1 MLTSE
6 LLPVVINGQ
15 CFSANQ
21 DRMWNLNE
29 IQKGLDLPNAKR
41 PSQWDNEIRKA
52 LDQSGNFHTAL
63 GGANPGTWAT
73 EAGTIAYAMWV
84 SPDFYLM
91 VVHAFVAVRNS
102 AVSELRHKD
111 ALLDANMPKASTL
124 DMKARGAGL
133 TWTEACRV
141 TGIQQS
147 RLALDALV
155 SMGSFVYP
163 MDNFGSREGSPRP
176 RKQGFEV
183 GAFVKASTDFGNR
196 EGWRVKPRGLDWLR
210 NKTEEINLKVAEDK
224 ARKDK
229 AKRVAKRTPA
239 QVSNDFVNEVQQA
252 AYARKKVSN
261 A

>member
-1 MLTSE
+1 MQTSE

-15 CFSANQ
+15 TFSANQ

-29 IQKGLDLPNAKR
+29 IQKGLDLPDAKR

-102 AVSELRHKD
+102 AVRELRHKD

-133 TWTEACRV
+133 TWIEACRV
-141 TGIQQS
+141 AGIQQP
-147 RLALDALV
+147 RLALDVLV

-183 GAFVKASTDFGNR
+183 GAFVKASSEFGNR

-210 NKTEEINLKVAEDK
+210 NKAEEINQKVVEKKAQK
-224 ARKDK
+224 AR
-229 AKRVAKRTPA
+229 AKLAAKQPTVNRLGRCTVSPQVAQR
-239 QVSNDFVNEVQQA
+239 
-252 AYARKKVSN
+252 
-261 A
+261 

>member
-1 MLTSE
+1 MQTSE
-6 LLPVVINGQ
+6 LLPVVINGHT
-15 CFSANQ
+15 FSANQ

-29 IQKGLDLPNAKR
+29 IQKSLDLPDAKR

-102 AVSELRHKD
+102 AVSDLRHKD

-141 TGIQQS
+141 AGIQQP

-163 MDNFGSREGSPRP
+163 KDNFGDRAGAPRP
-176 RKQGFEV
+176 RKQGFDV

-210 NKTEEINLKVAEDK
+210 NKAEEINLKVAETK
-224 ARKDK
+224 AQKSRAKLAAK
-229 AKRVAKRTPA
+229 QSTVKRVGRPNVSPQVA
-239 QVSNDFVNEVQQA
+239 Q
-252 AYARKKVSN
+252 R
-261 A
+261 